1 MRRFIRRFNEPNTSK
16 VKKPRDLF
24 SSKIGIIAAAA
35 GSAVGLG
42 NIWRFPYETG
52 QYGGA
57 AFLILYLAF
66 ILLLG
71 LPVML
76 SEFMVG
82 RKARHNVVGT
92 FKKLSPGKHWYV
104 IGIMGIGAAFF
115 ISAFYSVVA
124 GWSFEYIINAVTGQ
138 FEGKSPEQL
147 NQMFLDFKN
156 ASLRPIIYQLIF
168 LVLTG
173 YIVASGVRKGIERYA
188 KVLMPVLIILIIILD
203 IRAVTLP
210 GAGEG
215 LKFLFKPDFS
225 LINAEAVLS
234 ALGQA
239 FFSLSLGMG
248 ALVTYGSY
256 INKTDNLSSTA
267 AEVTLADTLV
277 AVLAGVAILPAV
289 FAFGIEPSAG
299 PGLVY
304 ITLPNVFEQMTGGQF
319 FSILFFVLLLV
330 AALTSSIS
338 ILEVVVA
345 YFVEELNL
353 SRKNATIMAV
363 ALISVFGMLCSLSL
377 NENAVAIHVFG
388 MNFFELLEY
397 IAANILLPLGGMLI
411 AFYVGWI
418 LKKDQVYKELSNEHQ
433 VRVKFFGVFFF
444 LVKYVAPFAIL
455 LVFLHGVGLL
465 KLIVQGLGIWIN

>member
-1 MRRFIRRFNEPNTSK
+1 MRRFIRGINESDTPK

-76 SEFMVG
+76 SEFMIG
-82 RKARHNVVGT
+82 RKARHNVFGA

-104 IGIMGIGAAFF
+104 IGIMGIGSAFF

-124 GWSFEYIINAVTGQ
+124 GWSFEYIINAATGQ

-156 ASLRPIIYQLIF
+156 ASLKPIIYQLLF
-168 LVLTG
+168 LLLTG
-173 YIVASGVRKGIERYA
+173 YIVISGVRKGIERYA

-210 GAGEG
+210 GAREG
-215 LKFLFKPDFS
+215 LMFLFKPDFS
-225 LINAEAVLS
+225 LINGEAVLS

-267 AEVTLADTLV
+267 AEVTFTDTIV
-277 AVLAGVAILPAV
+277 AVLAGVAIFPAV

-319 FSILFFVLLLV
+319 FSILFFVLLLI

-345 YFVEELNL
+345 YFVEELKL
-353 SRKNATIMAV
+353 SRRNATMMAV

-377 NENAVAIHVFG
+377 NENMVAINVFG
-388 MNFFELLEY
+388 LTFFELLEY
-397 IAANILLPLGGMLI
+397 IAANIFLPLGGMLI

-418 LKKDQVYKELSNEHQ
+418 LKKEKVFKELSNDYQ
-433 VRVKFFGVFFF
+433 LRVKFFSLFFF
-444 LVKYVAPFAIL
+444 LIKYVAPFSIL

-465 KLIVQGLGIWIN
+465 DLIVQGLGMLIN